1 MERNYQQ
8 LPPTQLNAMG
18 TPIPMK
24 SPINF
29 ESRLA
34 AQKKTNE
41 AAMKKLCLVMFVSV
55 FFITA

>member
-1 MERNYQQ
+1 
-8 LPPTQLNAMG
+8 MG

-41 AAMKKLCLVMFVSV
+41 AAMKKLCIVMFVSV